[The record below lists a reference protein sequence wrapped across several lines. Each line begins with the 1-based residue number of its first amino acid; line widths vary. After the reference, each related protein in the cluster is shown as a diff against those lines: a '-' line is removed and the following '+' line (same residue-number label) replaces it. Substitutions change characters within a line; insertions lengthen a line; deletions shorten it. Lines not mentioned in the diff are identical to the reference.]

1 MPMTKKDLK
10 KTSEKQA
17 HDYEPTRVIVM
28 VSFVAV
34 LALVLFGGLALLNA
48 L

>member
-1 MPMTKKDLK
+1 MVKKTLK

-17 HDYEPTRVIVM
+17 HDFEPNRVIIM

-34 LALVLFGGLALLNA
+34 LALVLFGGLALLNV